1 MRLALVFLAPML
13 FAAGADDPKD
23 DRAKIQGT
31 WEVVE
36 FVVNGQ
42 TIPEEQSKEMRLAFT
57 EDKMTLTGSNG
68 QNKREYT
75 YSLDPAAM
83 PRAID
88 TSPLDGPFKGKKGP
102 AIYEL
107 DGDSLKLC
115 IPNKETKDR
124 PTEFKSPKGSNL
136 GLFVLRRVKTK

>member
-1 MRLALVFLAPML
+1 MRLALVFLAPLL
-13 FAAGADDPKD
+13 FAAGTDDPKN

-42 TIPEEQSKEMRLAFT
+42 AIPEEQSKEMRFVFT
-57 EDKMTLTGSNG
+57 EDKMTLMGSPG
-68 QNKREYT
+68 RDKREYT
-75 YSLDPAAM
+75 YTLDPAVT

-107 DGDSLKLC
+107 DGDTLKLC

-124 PTEFKSPKGSNL
+124 PTEFKSPKGSTI
-136 GLFVLRRVKTK
+136 GLFVLRRVKAK

>member
-1 MRLALVFLAPML
+1 MQLALVFLAPIL

-31 WEVVE
+31 WKVVEVV
-36 FVVNGQ
+36 FKGQ
-42 TIPEEQSKEMRLAFT
+42 TIPEEQSKEMRFVFT
-57 EDKMTLTGSNG
+57 EDKMTIMGFPG
-68 QNKREYT
+68 RDKREYT
-75 YSLDPAAM
+75 YSLDPAAT

-88 TSPLDGPFKGKKGP
+88 PLALDGPFKDKKRP

-107 DGDSLKLC
+107 DGDSLKVC
-115 IPNKETKDR
+115 IPSKETKDR
-124 PTEFKSPKGSNL
+124 PTEFKSPRDSNL

>member
-42 TIPEEQSKEMRLAFT
+42 SIPEEQSKEIRFVFT
-57 EDKMTLTGSNG
+57 EDKMALMGSPG
-68 QNKREYT
+68 RDKREYT
-75 YSLDPAAM
+75 YTLDPAAT

-88 TSPLDGPFKGKKGP
+88 TSPLDGTFKGKKGP

-124 PTEFKSPKGSNL
+124 PTEFKSPKDSNL
-136 GLFVLRRVKTK
+136 GLFVLRRVKAK